1 LLCAIVDALTNNG
14 TTYKLQDFTKF
25 YKPRVVMEN
34 LMRLKFCDWKELRQ
48 DVANFLLEITINSL
62 NYLLNSH
69 NFPAGAWKT
78 KNLSNKKSFM
88 QDTATGRRWVHQP
101 FHDCSHDCMEPEDK

>member
-14 TTYKLQDFTKF
+14 STYKLQDFTKF

-69 NFPAGAWKT
+69 NFPAGAWKA
-78 KNLSNKKSFM
+78 KDLSNKKSFM
-88 QDTATGRRWVHQP
+88 QAARHCHCEAVGASTFSRLQ
-101 FHDCSHDCMEPEDK
+101 S